1 MKRIMSCLITV
12 IIVLSFWGNASAVEK
27 KQKSSTP
34 PTKTTT
40 TKTTTT
46 KTTTTKTPTPPKTT
60 QKTSQKTPAPSTTK
74 PKKYD
79 DFIDKNKNGIDDRKE
94 TPQKDKK

>member
-1 MKRIMSCLITV
+1 MKRIMSCLITF
-12 IIVLSFWGNASAVEK
+12 IIVLSLWGNASAIEK

-40 TKTTTT
+40 TKN
-46 KTTTTKTPTPPKTT
+46 PTPQKTT
-60 QKTSQKTPAPSTTK
+60 QKTEQKTPAPSTAK

-94 TPQKDKK
+94 TQQKDKK

>member
-1 MKRIMSCLITV
+1 MSCLITV
-12 IIVLSFWGNASAVEK
+12 IIVLSLWGNASAVEK

-34 PTKTTT
+34 P
-40 TKTTTT
+40 T